1 MRLNRSRILKFCG
14 TLFLSSVALSL
25 ETLVN
30 TSIFI
35 QILKFFGPRNY
46 SWNHSFSLSA
56 TTMIYIK

>member
-35 QILKFFGPRNY
+35 QILKFFGPRNN
-46 SWNHSFSLSA
+46 SWNHSIVQNNF
-56 TTMIYIK
+56 